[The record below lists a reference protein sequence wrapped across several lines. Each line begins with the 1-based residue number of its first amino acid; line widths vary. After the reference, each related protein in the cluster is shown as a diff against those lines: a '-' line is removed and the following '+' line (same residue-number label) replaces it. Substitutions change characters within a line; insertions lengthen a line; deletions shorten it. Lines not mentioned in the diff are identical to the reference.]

1 MVTFSFPSKS
11 RDMKQKSK
19 VHIDTYESI
28 YPTTLV
34 VANNAATTKQIAKD
48 YCWFDGVELEDSDFT
63 NCLGCVVRAKK
74 KSDGSKV
81 TLVKVNFDLTKPSKP
96 EAFLEDIAT
105 LVHEAGHVVL
115 DTYNYVE
122 DRICTEACKQ
132 EPFCYYLEWVF
143 KCIYKT
149 IIKK

>member
-1 MVTFSFPSKS
+1 
-11 RDMKQKSK
+11 MKQKSK

-28 YPTTLV
+28 YPTLLV

-48 YCWFDGVELEDSDFT
+48 YCWFDGTELEDSDFT
-63 NCLGCVVRAKK
+63 GCNGCVIRAKR
-74 KSDGSKV
+74 KSDGRNA
-81 TLVKVNFDLTKPSKP
+81 TLVKVNFDLSKSSKS
-96 EAFLEDIAT
+96 EDFLDDIAIF
-105 LVHEAGHVVL
+105 VHEAGHVVL
-115 DTYNYVE
+115 DTYSYTE

-132 EPFCYYLEWVF
+132 EPFCYYLQWVF